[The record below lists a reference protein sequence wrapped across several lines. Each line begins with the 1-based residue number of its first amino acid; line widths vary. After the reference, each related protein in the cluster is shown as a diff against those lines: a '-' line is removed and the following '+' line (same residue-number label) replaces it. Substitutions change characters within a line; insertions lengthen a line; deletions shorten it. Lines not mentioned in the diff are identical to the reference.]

1 VAKEELIESY
11 RFDSATE
18 GFEPVLF
25 VIKRLLDRLETR
37 LLARGRAATAL
48 ALRFVTDPNPDQ
60 DRSKTSKKRRGREQ
74 IEIPLARP
82 MRSAR
87 TMLSLCREVIGGAL
101 SGAVWEVEIEAK
113 LLVPEEGAQ
122 LDLFH
127 QHARRIEEVED
138 LVTRLE
144 VTLGEKAV
152 FRAELRDTHRPEE
165 SWQPRPFEIARAFEP
180 GPESGALRDKTRRA
194 VHSLTRAM
202 PREALP
208 EVEDTWV
215 VEPSAEEVA
224 EPIEE
229 QKPASRASKR
239 RAQDWPK
246 TVQRTIEQE
255 PLPKLPARP
264 LELLPE
270 PERARLGATELLW
283 REARLMVSG
292 VRGRERF
299 ECEWWKDA
307 PLDREYFI
315 VEIEDGR
322 RLWLFR
328 TTSASEEV
336 WVHGVFD

>member
-1 VAKEELIESY
+1 
-11 RFDSATE
+11 
-18 GFEPVLF
+18 
-25 VIKRLLDRLETR
+25 
-37 LLARGRAATAL
+37 
-48 ALRFVTDPNPDQ
+48 
-60 DRSKTSKKRRGREQ
+60 
-74 IEIPLARP
+74 
-82 MRSAR
+82 
-87 TMLSLCREVIGGAL
+87 MLSLCREVIGGAL

-127 QHARRIEEVED
+127 QHARRIEEIED

-144 VTLGEKAV
+144 VTFGEKAV

-180 GPESGALRDKTRRA
+180 GPDSGALRDKTRRA
-194 VHSLTRAM
+194 VHSLTRAL
-202 PREALP
+202 PQRALP

-215 VEPSAEEVA
+215 VEPRLEEIAEETR
-224 EPIEE
+224 E
-229 QKPASRASKR
+229 PASRASKR

-246 TVQRTIEQE
+246 TVQRTIEEE

-270 PERARLGATELLW
+270 PEHAKLGTTDLFW
-283 REARLMVSG
+283 REARLPIAG
-292 VRGRERF
+292 IRGRERF

-307 PLDREYFI
+307 PLEREYFI

-328 TTSASEEV
+328 AAQDTEEV